1 MQAENPYQPP
11 QSDVSNP
18 PPLPG
23 ETSELAGRWERLGAA
38 IVDGLLLLVIMA
50 PLMYFGGY
58 FGAAMEAAQ
67 RGQQLGIGQIL
78 LWTLIGFV
86 VFVAVQAYPLN
97 LNGQTWGKKLLDIK
111 IVDLA
116 GSKPALATLFVKRY
130 LPIQVISAIPIIGPL
145 FGLVNVLFIFRADK
159 RCIHDLIAGTRVVSA
174 K

>member
-1 MQAENPYQPP
+1 MQTENPYQTP

-18 PPLPG
+18 PPLP
-23 ETSELAGRWERLGAA
+23 SEYNQLAGRWERLGAA
-38 IVDGLLLLVIMA
+38 IVDGLILLVITA

-58 FGAAMEAAQ
+58 FNAAMEAAQ
-67 RGQQLGIGQIL
+67 RGQQLGIGQTL
-78 LWTLIGFV
+78 LWTAIGFV
-86 VFVAVQAYPLN
+86 IFAAVQAYPLN

-116 GSKPALATLFVKRY
+116 GSKPELATLFLKRY
-130 LPIQVISAIPIIGPL
+130 LPIHAISAIPIAGGI